1 MARNDTATLAA
12 VGEEPFFSA
21 AETVEHVRDSLA
33 FHALAA
39 ALGSFVVL
47 IIAGCLVVRYF
58 GFDAHVRKLADKNYE
73 EGIAERDDDQAFRA
87 GLTAGASLLMGA
99 MDDGKMDEHES
110 RQVFRAFDD
119 DHSGSL
125 DFTELRKVVISIF
138 RVARDGKLERA
149 TSQAET
155 NNIKDGFKSILSHL
169 QSDAGREQ
177 LRQTFDPTGD
187 GSISEGEF
195 IQAFPKF
202 SETLSGSMSTLAT
215 TDSDEELKRFMKA
228 ATSPSEATPPS
239 GSESPLKISEMA
251 ALHRVVSRHKWRVAS
266 ASGGGVAA
274 SVESRGRG
282 RGSSSSSS
290 LQKSSS
296 NIFAAQMGDRLP
308 LLEVVVDVGGAG
320 AAAGSAAA
328 RRP

>member
-12 VGEEPFFSA
+12 VGEEAFFSA
-21 AETVEHVRDSLA
+21 AETVGHVRDSLA

-99 MDDGKMDEHES
+99 MDDGEMDEHES

-215 TDSDEELKRFMKA
+215 TEELKRFMKA

-251 ALHRVVSRHKWRVAS
+251 ALHRVVSQHKWRVAS

-290 LQKSSS
+290 SLHKGSS

-308 LLEVVVDVGGAG
+308 PLEVVVDVGGAG